1 MILRE
6 YKKINDVFVFD
17 NDVSENHPD
26 YFADGLDGHIE
37 HENEH
42 FWFVARKEFL
52 LSRLKKYI
60 DIQSRGIDI
69 GAGTGNVTAYF
80 MANGFNNICI
90 GEMHSNGLEY
100 ARGYG
105 IKELYQFDIFKNTFA
120 DEFGFVCLF
129 DLLEHVE
136 DENRVLGNIH
146 RMLLKDSGK
155 VIITVPAHQW
165 LWSLYDRVAHHKRRY
180 TKKDLIETLEKNG
193 FEIIEMKYFFILIT
207 PLLLIRRIFKA
218 DKGGN
223 YTGYRA
229 EDSIKN
235 HFMNKFLLGL
245 CRIENRFIDYIPNFF
260 GGSLCVVA
268 RVVNCDKISH

>member
-17 NDVSENHPD
+17 DDVSENHPD

-37 HENEH
+37 RENEH

-52 LSRLKKYI
+52 LSRFKKFI
-60 DIQSRGIDI
+60 DIQNRGIDI

-80 MANGFNNICI
+80 MAHGFNNICV
-90 GEMHSNGLEY
+90 GEMHSNGIEY
-100 ARGYG
+100 ARRYG
-105 IKELYQFDIFKNTFA
+105 IKELYKFDILKATFE

-129 DLLEHVE
+129 DLLEHVG
-136 DENRVLGNIH
+136 DENKVLGNIH

-165 LWSLYDRVAHHKRRY
+165 LWSLYDSVAHHKRRY
-180 TKKDLIETLEKNG
+180 IKKDLMEKLEKNG

-207 PLLLIRRIFKA
+207 PLLLLRRISKA
-218 DKGGN
+218 DRGGN
-223 YTGYRA
+223 YTGFRA

-235 HFMNKFLLGL
+235 NFMNKILLGL
-245 CRIENRFIDYIPNFF
+245 CRIENRFIDFIPNLF

-268 RVVNCDKISH
+268 RLANDGKVSH